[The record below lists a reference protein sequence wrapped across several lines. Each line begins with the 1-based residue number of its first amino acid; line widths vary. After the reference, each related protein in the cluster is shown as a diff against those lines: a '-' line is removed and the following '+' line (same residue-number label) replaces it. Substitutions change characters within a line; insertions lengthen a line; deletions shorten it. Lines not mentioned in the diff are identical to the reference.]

1 MIRISGILNVKSIK
15 GSRGAFSVGELSTPV
30 GNFKVKDQILD
41 QFSEGSYEGEFLVS
55 QIFPASY
62 VHYGKVITEVRARL
76 AEIFLP
82 NGEEKP
88 LPEQSVPPEPDPVE
102 EIQSSTSATTA
113 AVVDVAIVTS
123 TTGAIS
129 DTPADQQHDLPG
141 AAGSDNA
148 EAAPDLVLFGT
159 ELYGAVAKQE
169 AVKLD
174 PTVDRLKFREQRD
187 RLKELGYRFDAAR
200 QSWGFE
206 APGA

>member
-15 GSRGAFSVGELSTPV
+15 GSRGAFSVGELTTPV

-62 VHYGKVITEVRARL
+62 VHYGKVVTEVRARL

-82 NGEEKP
+82 EGEEKP
-88 LPEQSVPPEPDPVE
+88 LPEQSIPAEPDPAE
-102 EIQSSTSATTA
+102 ESSAPTP
-113 AVVDVAIVTS
+113 AIADLQFVTS
-123 TTGAIS
+123 TAATDPQTDVA
-129 DTPADQQHDLPG
+129 DTADGLD
-141 AAGSDNA
+141 D
-148 EAAPDLVLFGT
+148 EAKPDFILFGA
-159 ELYGAVAKQE
+159 ELYDAVAKQE

-200 QSWGFE
+200 QSWGFD
-206 APGA
+206 AVSA